1 MLTRRHF
8 CGCLVTTGIAAT
20 ALPGM
25 ALASH
30 DECAPFSEAMQAAT
44 SPQDAINMLMEGHAR
59 FAAGQ
64 SLKCDLAAQV
74 AGTQAKQT
82 PFACVLGCID
92 SRVPPEV
99 VLDQQIG
106 DIFVARV
113 AGNYPNNDILG
124 SFEYATKVA
133 GARAILVLGH
143 SSCGAIKGAVD
154 DVKLGNLTGLLAEI
168 MPAVQETPLEGERSS
183 TNHEFVEHVAE
194 ANVRRAIKL
203 ITQNSEVLKGL
214 VDEGKLMIVGAMHD
228 VHTGKITFMADHH
241 G

>member
-1 MLTRRHF
+1 MLSRRHF
-8 CGCLVTTGIAAT
+8 CGCLVSTGLAAT
-20 ALPGM
+20 TLPKM
-25 ALASH
+25 AFANH

-44 SPQDAINMLMEGHAR
+44 SPQDAINMLMEGYAR
-59 FAAGQ
+59 FSSGQ

-74 AGTQAKQT
+74 HGTEAKQT

-133 GARAILVLGH
+133 GAKAILVLGH

-168 MPAVQETPLEGERSS
+168 MPAVEETHLEGERSS
-183 TNHEFVEHVAE
+183 KNHEFVEHVAE
-194 ANVRRAIKL
+194 ANVKRAIKL
-203 ITQNSEVLKGL
+203 MTENSEVLKGL
-214 VDEGKLMIVGAMHD
+214 VDEGKLLIAGAMHD
-228 VHTGKITFMADHH
+228 VHSGKITFLTDH